1 MFDIALMVKKQPR
14 IMLLIEASRQAG
26 RGMLMGISQ
35 YAKLHGP
42 FSFYRQLPFYQ
53 EFASSNRPDK
63 GLTRIIRQ
71 WHPDGIVMEAPS
83 IKDPGDIIPQ
93 GTKAVFIP
101 IRRLVPGFGN
111 LIDDQGR
118 CGRLGAEHFLGR
130 GFVNLAYCGYDY
142 IYWSQER
149 ARAYCHRAQE
159 AGLEVHMYHQP
170 LSKLRSWEKEMPY
183 LMAWL
188 EALPKPV
195 GVMAWNDDCAQFVL
209 EACKTAGLRS
219 PEDVAILG
227 VDNDT
232 LICRLS
238 DPPISSL
245 SLNFQ
250 KAGFEIAEM
259 LHDMIVTDRNA
270 PNTMTLESQGVHT
283 RQSTDILAV
292 DNPELARALTYI
304 RRHATDG
311 IGIDHVV
318 RQISVSR
325 RMLERYFRQYLGRS
339 IHGEILRVQMHAIE
353 KRLIETNLP
362 VSKIALTC
370 GFATPEYMG
379 QVFKRHHNMT
389 MLQFRRESKKGQ
401 AIA

>member
-1 MFDIALMVKKQPR
+1 MNELPR

-26 RGMLMGISQ
+26 RGMLIGISQ

-53 EFASSNRPDK
+53 TFASTNRKEK
-63 GLTRIIRQ
+63 GLARIIRQ
-71 WHPDGIVMEAPS
+71 WHPDGIIIEAPS
-83 IKDPGDIIPQ
+83 IKDPEDIIPQ
-93 GTKAVFIP
+93 GTKAVFVP
-101 IRRLVPGFGN
+101 IRKLVPGFGN
-111 LIDDQGR
+111 LVDDQGQ
-118 CGRLGAEHFLGR
+118 CGRKGAEHFLDR

-142 IYWSQER
+142 IYWSEER
-149 ARAYCHRAQE
+149 SRAYCQRARQ

-170 LSKLRSWEKEMPY
+170 ISKLRTWEKEMPY
-183 LMAWL
+183 LINWL
-188 EALPKPV
+188 TTLPKPV
-195 GVMAWNDDCAQFVL
+195 GIMVCNDDRAQFL
-209 EACKTAGLRS
+209 IEACKTADLHS

-232 LICRLS
+232 LICSLS
-238 DPPISSL
+238 DPPLSSL
-245 SLNFQ
+245 SLNFE
-250 KAGFEIAEM
+250 KAGFEMAEM
-259 LHDMIVTDRNA
+259 LHHMITGDWNGPDQVV
-270 PNTMTLESQGVHT
+270 LQSQRVHT

-292 DNPELARALTYI
+292 NNPELARALAYI

-325 RMLERYFRQYLGRS
+325 RMLERYFQQYLGRS
-339 IHGEILRVQMHAIE
+339 IHREILRVQMHAIE
-353 KRLIETNLP
+353 KRLVETNLP
-362 VSKIALTC
+362 VSKIAQTC

-379 QVFKRHHNMT
+379 QVFKRQHNMT

-401 AIA
+401 LSA